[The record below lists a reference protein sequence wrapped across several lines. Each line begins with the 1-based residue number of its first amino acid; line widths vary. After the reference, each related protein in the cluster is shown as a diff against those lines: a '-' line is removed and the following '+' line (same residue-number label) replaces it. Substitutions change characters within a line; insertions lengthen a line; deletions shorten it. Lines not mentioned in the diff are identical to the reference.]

1 MNMHGEIYQVGSKY
15 PVNISIHIYIY
26 THMYIHMYIHIYIY
40 TYMYTYI
47 HIYIYTYTRITYM
60 HGEILL
66 FQRGYIGVYHVPTT
80 PTAPP
85 QLCRHNGQ
93 LITGKKGWGKLSK
106 AVSNH

>member
-1 MNMHGEIYQVGSKY
+1 
-15 PVNISIHIYIY
+15 
-26 THMYIHMYIHIYIY
+26 
-40 TYMYTYI
+40 
-47 HIYIYTYTRITYM
+47 M